1 VTSQAL
7 PSGTDET
14 GLAAVEST
22 AHAGL
27 FESALVVN
35 EAESVEEALDK
46 LARAAR
52 TLLAADSVAIV
63 AWTNAAT
70 EGRIRAAA
78 GDSPEPGAPVATG
91 SPGHRAAASGVPMVN
106 AHTVAVPLVPTS
118 SVRLTFEARWR
129 GAQTPEAL
137 DRATGALATLGGLTR
152 MAYHA
157 EAEHAAA
164 HARARLA
171 AVLESVGEGVFI
183 ESAEGRRINQA
194 GREVLRIPDG
204 AEPTP
209 EGKLFEL
216 DGTPIPDHEIPMARA
231 ATTGESV
238 PYRVRTV
245 RRDGLTRIVEGTA
258 APVFTPD
265 GEQIGTVTTIR
276 DVTEEHA
283 RQLLTERLLEQLFE
297 ALPTA
302 VAVAHPESGEI
313 VSANAAFGA
322 LVGYEPDELVGSCPP
337 YPWWA
342 DAPAPDLTALAAT
355 EERNAEALFRRSDGK
370 LVPVDIAPFVVR
382 EEGGEPV
389 AAVGLV
395 TDLSEKRR
403 FEQQIVQSGKL
414 AAIGELAAG
423 VAHEIN
429 NPLFAILGLV
439 EFLLK
444 DAEPGTKAQERL
456 ELIQQTGLE
465 IKDVVRA
472 LLDFARERSDEF
484 ETVVLSD
491 VLEQTVDLVQ
501 RTTLRKEIELV
512 ERYAPEPLYAHA
524 SAGQLKQIVLNLM
537 TNAQQAMGE
546 TGTITIELEREGT
559 FALIR
564 VSDTGPGIPAD
575 VLDRIFDPFF
585 TTKRELGGTGLG
597 LSLSQSIAV
606 GHGGT
611 LVAASPPSGGAE
623 FTFRLPLLEDRA

>member
-1 VTSQAL
+1 MTSQAL
-7 PSGTDET
+7 PYGVDDN
-14 GLAAVEST
+14 GLGPVESKPDS
-22 AHAGL
+22 GV
-27 FESALVVN
+27 FQSALAVN
-35 EAESVEEALDK
+35 AAETVEEALDT
-46 LARAAR
+46 LAHAAR
-52 TLLAADSVAIV
+52 TLLAADAVSIV

-70 EGRIRAAA
+70 EGRVRASA
-78 GDSPEPGAPVATG
+78 GDAPDPGAPVPTG
-91 SPGHRAAASGVPMVN
+91 SPGHRAATGGRSVAEPR
-106 AHTVAVPLVPTS
+106 TVAVALVPTS
-118 SVRLTFEARWR
+118 SVRMTFEARWR
-129 GAQTPEAL
+129 DPQSPAAL
-137 DRATGALATLGGLTR
+137 ARATEALATLGGLTR

-157 EAEHAAA
+157 EAENAAA
-164 HARARLA
+164 HARARLE

-183 ESAEGRRINQA
+183 ESAEGRRINHA
-194 GREVLRIPDG
+194 GRDILRIPNG
-204 AEPTP
+204 TEPAP

-231 ATTGESV
+231 ALTGEPV
-238 PYRVRTV
+238 PYRVRTT

-258 APVFTPD
+258 APVFASH

-302 VAVAHPESGEI
+302 VAVAHPATGEI
-313 VSANAAFGA
+313 VSANAAFGR
-322 LVGYEPDELVGSCPP
+322 LVGYDPDELVGTAPP

-342 DAPAPDLTALAAT
+342 DAPEPDLTALAAT
-355 EERNAEALFRRSDGK
+355 DERNAEALFRRSDGR

-395 TDLSEKRR
+395 TDLSERRR

-444 DAEPGTKAQERL
+444 DAEPGTKARERL

-484 ETVVLSD
+484 EVVALSD

-512 ERYAPEPLYAHA
+512 ERYGDEPLYVYA
-524 SAGQLKQIVLNLM
+524 SAGQVKQIVLNLV
-537 TNAQQAMGE
+537 TNAQQAMDD
-546 TGTITIELEREGT
+546 TGTITVELEREAT
-559 FALIR
+559 FALVR
-564 VSDTGPGIPAD
+564 VSDTGPGIAAD

-585 TTKRELGGTGLG
+585 TTKREIGGTGLG

-611 LVAASPPSGGAE
+611 LVAASSVGGGAE
-623 FTFRLPLLEDRA
+623 FTLRLPLTEVRS